1 LFPHILY
8 NSIPVVVLPQHGTM
22 NLGRFTAVLLSL
34 LLPCITTADEAQ
46 AREFMDQMENDV
58 KLLAKAVEND
68 FKSRCNTSLHG
79 CNGSN
84 YDAYYSKFPTPTCVT
99 SMEDYFVAN
108 CTPSGGGGG
117 QCGALFDFNASNVVL
132 NCEIDGNGN
141 PTNPVVST

>member
-1 LFPHILY
+1 
-8 NSIPVVVLPQHGTM
+8 M

-46 AREFMDQMENDV
+46 AREFMEQMENDV

-68 FKSRCNTSLHG
+68 FQSRCTTALHG

-84 YDAYYSKFPTPTCVT
+84 YDAYYSKFPTPTRVT
-99 SMEDYFVAN
+99 SLGDYFVAN
-108 CTPSGGGGG
+108 CTPSGGGGGGG

>member
-1 LFPHILY
+1 MFPHILY
-8 NSIPVVVLPQHGTM
+8 ISIPVVVLPQHGTM

-46 AREFMDQMENDV
+46 AKEFMDQMENDV
-58 KLLAKAVEND
+58 KLLAEAVETD
-68 FKSRCNTSLHG
+68 FQNRCPTALHD

-84 YDAYYSKFPTPTCVT
+84 YDAYYSKFPTPKCVT
-99 SMEDYFVAN
+99 SQEEYFVAN
-108 CTPSGGGGG
+108 CTSIGGG